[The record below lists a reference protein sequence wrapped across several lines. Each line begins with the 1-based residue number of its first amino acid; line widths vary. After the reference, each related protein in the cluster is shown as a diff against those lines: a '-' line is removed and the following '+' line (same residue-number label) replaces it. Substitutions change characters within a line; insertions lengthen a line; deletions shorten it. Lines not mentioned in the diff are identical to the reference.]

1 MDIKVEGCGP
11 VRGDKKNQQPGSM
24 YMYGRGVELTSDID
38 FPFFLCLVF
47 PALLFCLRLV
57 GDDECVL

>member
-38 FPFFLCLVF
+38 FPFFFVLSF
-47 PALLFCLRLV
+47 SRSFILLTISRR
-57 GDDECVL
+57 